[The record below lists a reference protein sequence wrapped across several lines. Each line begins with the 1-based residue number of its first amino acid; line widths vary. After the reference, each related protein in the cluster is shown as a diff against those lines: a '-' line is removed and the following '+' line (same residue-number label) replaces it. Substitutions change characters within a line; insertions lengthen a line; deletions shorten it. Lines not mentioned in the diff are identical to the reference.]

1 MYKIYELKSDFE
13 YILDGRKA
21 ELQFKRNRIWYYKE
35 VLKLEGAPNLEGKS
49 ATELRVSIK
58 ELKMEI
64 GILEKEL
71 SELYKKRYTHELI
84 IVEKESDQYFFYFDL
99 NNFLQLIQ

>member
-1 MYKIYELKSDFE
+1 M
-13 YILDGRKA
+13 
-21 ELQFKRNRIWYYKE
+21 
-35 VLKLEGAPNLEGKS
+35 KLEGAPNLEGKS

-84 IVEKESDQYFFYFDL
+84 IVEKESD
-99 NNFLQLIQ
+99 